1 MTNSYSFAS
10 LTAREISLAAGC
22 GLPHED
28 LAPLKHMITDLSK
41 ENSGCSEAEE
51 LSGCNFDGVFQIKVK
66 PNVYKMF

>member
-41 ENSGCSEAEE
+41 EKLRLQRSQRI
-51 LSGCNFDGVFQIKVK
+51 V
-66 PNVYKMF
+66 